1 MYTMCTN
8 ESKDKGEKSMKEK
21 IKISLIIFILVN
33 LLLASNTFAVKIDM
47 TPKEQEIKA
56 GEELKFS
63 VRIKDI
69 DTEGLNSLQGK
80 LIYDKKDWEI
90 VKEEDIQ
97 SKNNWSVI
105 FNSEDGD
112 AHGTFIAINFNEKID
127 EEDIFEITLRAKQ
140 RIFSTNSEVELTNLS
155 TTDGVQIIELE
166 QMNSTI
172 KVKGNEAIVIPVT
185 IVIIGIIVVGIV
197 VYTKFKKKQ
206 EKKEE

>member
-1 MYTMCTN
+1 
-8 ESKDKGEKSMKEK
+8 MKKK
-21 IKISLIIFILVN
+21 IRISLIIFILIN
-33 LLLASNTFAVKIDM
+33 LFLSSNIFAVKIDM

-63 VRIKDI
+63 VKIKDI

-80 LIYDKKDWEI
+80 LIYDKNDWEI
-90 VKEEDIQ
+90 VKEENIQ

-112 AHGTFIAINFNEKID
+112 AHGTFIAINFNEQID
-127 EEDIFEITLRAKQ
+127 EEDIFEITLKSKQ
-140 RIFSTNSEVELTNLS
+140 RIFSTNSEVKLTDLN

-172 KVKGNEAIVIPVT
+172 KIKGNEAIVIPVA
-185 IVIIGIIVVGIV
+185 IVIIGIIAGIV
-197 VYTKFKKKQ
+197 VYTKSKKKQ
-206 EKKEE
+206 EKKED

>member
-1 MYTMCTN
+1 
-8 ESKDKGEKSMKEK
+8 MKRR
-21 IKISLIIFILVN
+21 IKLSLIIFILVN
-33 LLLASNTFAVKIDM
+33 LFLTSSTSAVKIDM
-47 TPKEQEIKA
+47 TPKEQEIKP

-80 LIYDKKDWEI
+80 LVYNKNDWEI
-90 VKEEDIQ
+90 VKEENIQ

-112 AHGTFIAINFNEKID
+112 AHGTFIAINFNQQID
-127 EEDIFEITLRAKQ
+127 EEDIFEITLKAKQ
-140 RIFSTNSEVELTNLS
+140 KIFSTNSQVKLTDLS

-185 IVIIGIIVVGIV
+185 IVVIGIIVVGIV
-197 VYTKFKKKQ
+197 VYTKSKKKE
-206 EKKEE
+206 EKKED